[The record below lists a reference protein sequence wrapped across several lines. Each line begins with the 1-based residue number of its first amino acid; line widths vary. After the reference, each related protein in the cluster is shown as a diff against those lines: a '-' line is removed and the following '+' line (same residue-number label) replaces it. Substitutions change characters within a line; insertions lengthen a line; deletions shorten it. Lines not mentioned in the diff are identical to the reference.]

1 MESLVRFSEINQ
13 SKPFDF
19 HLILSNQKISEL
31 VKSLDLLSIKKVS
44 LVGKLS
50 PLSINEWSLK
60 AKLRATVKQK
70 CVISFKPVQTIVC
83 EPINRTFSSSALQN
97 TFEADDDGISPVI
110 FDDTLQELNDHIDLA
125 EIIFEELTLILPNY
139 PKIEGAELG
148 FYSVTEPGAKPLTEE
163 NIKPFAQLS
172 KLRDK
177 LSNKK

>member
-1 MESLVRFSEINQ
+1 MDSLVHFSKINQ

-19 HLILSNQKISEL
+19 HLILSNQKVSEL
-31 VKSLDLLSIKKVS
+31 VKRLDLLSIKKVS

-50 PLSINEWSLK
+50 PFSINEWSLK
-60 AKLRATVKQK
+60 AELRATVKQK
-70 CVISFKPVQTIVC
+70 CVISFEPVQTIVC
-83 EPINRTFSSSALQN
+83 ESINRTFTSSALQN
-97 TFEADDDGISPVI
+97 TFEADDDGVSPVI

-148 FYSVTEPGAKPLTEE
+148 YFSVTEPGVKPLTNE
-163 NIKPFAQLS
+163 NTKPFAQLS
-172 KLRDK
+172 EFKDK